1 MAPEYP
7 LLAGRYRLLDRLGRG
22 GMGIVWRARDEL
34 LGRPVAVKEVVVPP
48 ELPEEEREVL
58 RRRTFREAQSA
69 ARLTHPNVV
78 TMYDVVEEDGRP
90 WLVMELVPSRTLR
103 QVIHERG
110 RLPWREVA
118 GIGLEVLAALQAAR
132 SAGVLH
138 RDVKPSNVLL
148 ADDGRVVLTD
158 FGIASL
164 EGDASLTRSGALVG
178 SPAFIAPERVQA
190 RGAVPESDLWSLGA
204 TLYTAVEG
212 RSPFDRGSALPTL
225 AAAVTEPPD
234 PAHHA
239 GPLWPVIEGL
249 LSKDPAARMTA
260 AEATRLLRL
269 AVWTTD
275 VATSAADRSDAP
287 TPEGPPSVAQ
297 RPWEDSDRDSGQR
310 TRLLPIASFAPGADP
325 PAQSVRVPLA
335 AGDDSSTGENDG
347 HRSPPG
353 AATVAGPPNRIV
365 RMVLPAAVACLLVLT
380 AVAGWAMMRQAGD
393 PSGGQP
399 APAARPTQ
407 ASQASRSTSTA
418 QRPPSASP
426 TAKGTRTAA
435 PTSAT
440 RAPTATRSPSVTRSP
455 STEPSTPVA
464 AVPAGFER
472 HRDPT
477 GFSVVV
483 PEGWRSERDS
493 GQVYFREPSGSGL
506 LIIDQTDRPKAD
518 PVADWRQQEEA
529 RRSGYTDY
537 HRIRIE
543 AVDYFDKAADWEF
556 TYAARSGR
564 QHVLIRGVV
573 TSAQQAYG
581 IYWSTPDDQW
591 EDNLPDLRTIFETFQ
606 PAS

>member
-34 LGRPVAVKEVVVPP
+34 LGRPVAVKEVLVPP
-48 ELPEEEREVL
+48 ELPEEERDVL
-58 RRRTFREAQSA
+58 RRRTLREARSA
-69 ARLTHPNVV
+69 ARLAHPNVV
-78 TMYDVVEEDGRP
+78 MMYDVVEDDGRP
-90 WLVMELVPSRTLR
+90 WLVMELVASRTLGEL
-103 QVIHERG
+103 IHERG

-118 GIGLEVLAALQAAR
+118 GIGLEVLAALQAAH

-212 RSPFDRGSALPTL
+212 RSPFDRGSAFPTL
-225 AAAVTEPPD
+225 AAAVAEPPD
-234 PAHHA
+234 PAPHA

-249 LSKDPAARMTA
+249 LTKDPASRMKA

-269 AVWTTD
+269 AMWTPD
-275 VATSAADRSDAP
+275 VATSATDRSAAP
-287 TPEGPPSVAQ
+287 TREPAPSVAQ
-297 RPWEDSDRDSGQR
+297 RPWEDSNRDSGQR
-310 TRLLPIASFAPGADP
+310 TRLLPIASFTPESDP
-325 PAQSVRVPLA
+325 PAQPVRVPPA
-335 AGDDSSTGENDG
+335 AGNDSSTGDNDG
-347 HRSPPG
+347 HGSPPE
-353 AATVAGPPNRIV
+353 AAPVAGPPNRIV
-365 RMVLPAAVACLLVLT
+365 RTVLPAAVACLLVLT
-380 AVAGWAMMRQAGD
+380 AVAGWAMMRQSGD
-393 PSGGQP
+393 SSGDK
-399 APAARPTQ
+399 PAAQSTQ
-407 ASQASRSTSTA
+407 AGQASRSTSTA

-426 TAKGTRTAA
+426 TANTTRTAT
-435 PTSAT
+435 PTRTT
-440 RAPTATRSPSVTRSP
+440 RAPTATPSPSITPSP
-455 STEPSTPVA
+455 SAQPSTPVA

-477 GFSVVV
+477 GFSVAV
-483 PEGWRSERDS
+483 PNGWTSERGS
-493 GQVYFREPSGSGL
+493 GPVYFREPSGSGL

-518 PVADWRQQEEA
+518 PVADWRQQEAA

-543 AVDYFDKAADWEF
+543 AVNYFDKAADWEF

-573 TSAQQAYG
+573 TSPNQAYG
-581 IYWSTPDDQW
+581 IYWSTPDAQW
-591 EDNLPDLRTIFETFQ
+591 QQNLPALRTILKTFQ

>member
-1 MAPEYP
+1 MSPEYS

-34 LGRPVAVKEVVVPP
+34 LGRPVAVKEVVVLP
-48 ELPEEEREVL
+48 ELPEEERDVL
-58 RRRTFREAQSA
+58 RRRTLREARSA
-69 ARLTHPNVV
+69 ARLNHPNVV
-78 TMYDVVEEDGRP
+78 MMYDVVEEDGRP
-90 WLVMELVPSRTLR
+90 WLVMELVASGTLGE
-103 QVIHERG
+103 VIHERG

-118 GIGLEVLAALQAAR
+118 GIGLEVLAALQAAH

-212 RSPFDRGSALPTL
+212 RSPFDRGSAFPTL
-225 AAAVTEPPD
+225 AAAVAEPPD
-234 PAHHA
+234 PAPHA

-249 LSKDPAARMTA
+249 LAKDPAARMTA

-269 AVWTTD
+269 AVWRPD

-287 TPEGPPSVAQ
+287 EAPPSVAQ
-297 RPWEDSDRDSGQR
+297 RLWDDSTRDSGQR
-310 TRLLPIASFAPGADP
+310 TRLLPFASFTPQSDP
-325 PAQSVRVPLA
+325 PASSARVPV
-335 AGDDSSTGENDG
+335 AGGEDSGTGDNDG

-353 AATVAGPPNRIV
+353 AAPVSGAPNRIG
-365 RMVLPAAVACLLVLT
+365 RAVLPAAVACLLVLA
-380 AVAGWAMMRQAGD
+380 AVAGWAMMRQTSDRSGD
-393 PSGGQP
+393 E
-399 APAARPTQ
+399 PAAQSTH
-407 ASQASRSTSTA
+407 AGQASRSTSTA

-426 TAKGTRTAA
+426 TGKSTRTAT
-435 PTSAT
+435 PTSTT
-440 RAPTATRSPSVTRSP
+440 RAPTASATRSP
-455 STEPSTPVA
+455 STRPSTPVA

-477 GFSVVV
+477 GFSVAV
-483 PEGWRSERDS
+483 PKGWRSERDS
-493 GQVYFREPSGSGL
+493 GPVYFREPSGAGL

-518 PVADWRQQEEA
+518 PVADWTQQEAA

-543 AVDYFDKAADWEF
+543 PVDYFDKAADWEF
-556 TYAARSGR
+556 TYTARNGR
-564 QHVLIRGVV
+564 QQHVLIRGVV
-573 TSAQQAYG
+573 TSPNQAYG
-581 IYWSTPDDQW
+581 IYWSTPDNQW
-591 EDNLPDLRTIFETFQ
+591 QQNLPALQTILETFQ

>member
-1 MAPEYP
+1 MSPEYP
-7 LLAGRYRLLDRLGRG
+7 LVAGRYRLLDQLGRG

-48 ELPEEEREVL
+48 ELPEEERDVL
-58 RRRTFREAQSA
+58 RRRTLREARSA
-69 ARLTHPNVV
+69 ARLAHPNVV
-78 TMYDVVEEDGRP
+78 MMYDVVEDDGRP
-90 WLVMELVPSRTLR
+90 WLVMELVASRTLGEL
-103 QVIHERG
+103 IHERG
-110 RLPWREVA
+110 RLRWREVA
-118 GIGLEVLAALQAAR
+118 GIGLEVLAALQAAH

-212 RSPFDRGSALPTL
+212 RSPFDRGSAFPTL
-225 AAAVTEPPD
+225 AAAVAEPPD
-234 PAHHA
+234 PAPHA

-249 LSKDPAARMTA
+249 LTKDPASRMTA

-269 AVWTTD
+269 AVWTPD
-275 VATSAADRSDAP
+275 IATSAADRSAAP
-287 TPEGPPSVAQ
+287 TPEATPNVAQ
-297 RPWEDSDRDSGQR
+297 QPWDDSTRDSGQR
-310 TRLLPIASFAPGADP
+310 TRLLPIASFTPESDPAP
-325 PAQSVRVPLA
+325 QLVRVPPA
-335 AGDDSSTGENDG
+335 AGNDSSTGDNDG
-347 HRSPPG
+347 HGSPPE
-353 AATVAGPPNRIV
+353 AAPVAGPPNRIV
-365 RMVLPAAVACLLVLT
+365 RTVLPAAVACLLVLT
-380 AVAGWAMMRQAGD
+380 AVAGWAMMRQSGD
-393 PSGGQP
+393 SSGDQP
-399 APAARPTQ
+399 AAQSTQ
-407 ASQASRSTSTA
+407 AGQASRSTSTA

-426 TAKGTRTAA
+426 TAKTTRTAT
-435 PTSAT
+435 PTSTT
-440 RAPTATRSPSVTRSP
+440 RAPTATPSPSITPSP
-455 STEPSTPVA
+455 SAQPSTPVA

-477 GFSVVV
+477 GFSVAV
-483 PEGWRSERDS
+483 PKGWTSERGS
-493 GQVYFREPSGSGL
+493 GPVYFREPSGSGL

-518 PVADWRQQEEA
+518 PVADWRQQEAA

-543 AVDYFDKAADWEF
+543 AVNYFDKAADWEF
-556 TYAARSGR
+556 TYATRSGR

-573 TSAQQAYG
+573 TGPNQAYG
-581 IYWSTPDDQW
+581 IYWSTPDAQW
-591 EDNLPDLRTIFETFQ
+591 QQNLPALRTILKTFQ

>member
-1 MAPEYP
+1 MMSPEYR
-7 LLAGRYRLLDRLGRG
+7 LLAGRYRLLDQLGRG

-48 ELPEEEREVL
+48 ELPEDERDVL
-58 RRRTFREAQSA
+58 RRRTLREARSA
-69 ARLTHPNVV
+69 ARLAHPNVV
-78 TMYDVVEEDGRP
+78 MMYDVVEEDGRP
-90 WLVMELVPSRTLR
+90 WLVMELVPSRTLA
-103 QVIHERG
+103 QVIRERG

-164 EGDASLTRSGALVG
+164 EGDASLTRSGTLVG

-225 AAAVTEPPD
+225 AAAVAEPPD
-234 PAHHA
+234 PAPHA

-249 LSKDPAARMTA
+249 LSKDPAVRMTA

-269 AVWTTD
+269 AVWTPD

-287 TPEGPPSVAQ
+287 TPEAPPSVAQ

-310 TRLLPIASFAPGADP
+310 TRLLPIASFMPESDP
-325 PAQSVRVPLA
+325 SAQSVRVPLA
-335 AGDDSSTGENDG
+335 AGDGSRTGENDG
-347 HRSPPG
+347 DRSPLG
-353 AATVAGPPNRIV
+353 AGTVAGPPNRIV
-365 RMVLPAAVACLLVLT
+365 RIVLPAAVACLLVLT
-380 AVAGWAMMRQAGD
+380 AVAGWAMMRQTDD

-399 APAARPTQ
+399 AARTTQ
-407 ASQASRSTSTA
+407 AGQASRSTSTA

-426 TAKGTRTAA
+426 TAKGTRTAT
-435 PTSAT
+435 PTKTT

-455 STEPSTPVA
+455 SNGPPSPVA

-477 GFSVVV
+477 GFSVAV

-518 PVADWRQQEEA
+518 PVADWREQEAA
-529 RRSGYTDY
+529 RRSGYSDY
-537 HRIRIE
+537 RRIRIE
-543 AVDYFDKAADWEF
+543 AVDYFDNAADWEF
-556 TYAARSGR
+556 TYAGRSGR

-573 TSAQQAYG
+573 TSAKQAYG

-591 EDNLPDLRTIFETFQ
+591 EENLPALRTIFKTFQ

>member
-1 MAPEYP
+1 MSSEHR
-7 LLAGRYRLLDRLGRG
+7 LLAGRYRLLDQLGRG

-48 ELPEEEREVL
+48 ELPEDDRDVL
-58 RRRTFREAQSA
+58 RRRTFREARSA

-78 TMYDVVEEDGRP
+78 MMYDVVEEDGRP
-90 WLVMELVPSRTLR
+90 WLVMELVPSRTLG

-110 RLPWREVA
+110 RLSWREVA

-158 FGIASL
+158 FGIANL

-225 AAAVTEPPD
+225 AAAVAEPPD
-234 PAHHA
+234 PAQHA

-269 AVWTTD
+269 AVWTPD
-275 VATSAADRSDAP
+275 VADRSAAP
-287 TPEGPPSVAQ
+287 PLESPPASAQ
-297 RPWEDSDRDSGQR
+297 RTWEDPDRDSGQR
-310 TRLLPIASFAPGADP
+310 TRLLPIAGFTPESDP
-325 PAQSVRVPLA
+325 PTPSGRAPLA
-335 AGDDSSTGENDG
+335 AGGDSSTGGNDG
-347 HRSPPG
+347 DRPPSG
-353 AATVAGPPNRIV
+353 AVALAGPPNRIV
-365 RMVLPAAVACLLVLT
+365 RTVLPAAVACLLVLT
-380 AVAGWAMMRQAGD
+380 AVAGWAMMRQTAD
-393 PSGGQP
+393 PSGGRS
-399 APAARPTQ
+399 APAAQPTQ
-407 ASQASRSTSTA
+407 ASQASRSTAIA

-426 TAKGTRTAA
+426 TAKGTRTAT
-435 PTSAT
+435 PTGAT
-440 RAPTATRSPSVTRSP
+440 RAPTATRTPSVTRSP
-455 STEPSTPVA
+455 SRQQSTPVA
-464 AVPAGFER
+464 GVPAGFER

-477 GFSVVV
+477 GFSVAV

-493 GQVYFREPSGSGL
+493 GQVYFREASGSGL
-506 LIIDQTDRPKAD
+506 LIVDQTDRPKAD
-518 PVADWRQQEEA
+518 PVADWGHQEAA
-529 RRSGYTDY
+529 RRSGYADY

-573 TSAQQAYG
+573 TSAKKAYG
-581 IYWSTPDDQW
+581 IYWSTPADQW
-591 EDNLPDLRTIFETFQ
+591 QENLLVLRTIFETFQ

>member
-1 MAPEYP
+1 MSPEYR
-7 LLAGRYRLLDRLGRG
+7 LLAGRYRLLGQLGRG

-48 ELPEEEREVL
+48 ELPEEDRDVL
-58 RRRTFREAQSA
+58 RRRTFREARSA

-78 TMYDVVEEDGRP
+78 MVYDVVEEDGRP
-90 WLVMELVPSRTLR
+90 WLVMELVPSRTLG

-132 SAGVLH
+132 AAGVLH

-158 FGIASL
+158 FGIANL

-225 AAAVTEPPD
+225 AAAVAEPPD

-239 GPLWPVIEGL
+239 GPLWPIIEGL

-269 AVWTTD
+269 AVWTPD
-275 VATSAADRSDAP
+275 VATSAGDRSVAP
-287 TPEGPPSVAQ
+287 TLESPTTGAQ
-297 RPWEDSDRDSGQR
+297 RPREDPDRDSGQR
-310 TRLLPIASFAPGADP
+310 TRLLPVASFTLESDP
-325 PAQSVRVPLA
+325 PAPSGRTPLA

-347 HRSPPG
+347 DRSPSG
-353 AATVAGPPNRIV
+353 AAALAGPPNRIV
-365 RMVLPAAVACLLVLT
+365 RRVLPAAVACLLVLT
-380 AVAGWAMMRQAGD
+380 AVAGWAMMRQTGD
-393 PSGGQP
+393 PAGGRS
-399 APAARPTQ
+399 APAAQPTQ

-426 TAKGTRTAA
+426 TSKGTRTAT

-440 RAPTATRSPSVTRSP
+440 RAPTATRTPSVTRSP
-455 STEPSTPVA
+455 STQPSTPVA

-477 GFSVVV
+477 GFSVAV

-493 GQVYFREPSGSGL
+493 GQVYFREPSGPGL
-506 LIIDQTDRPKAD
+506 LIVDQTDRPKAD
-518 PVADWRQQEEA
+518 PVADWGHQEAA
-529 RRSGYTDY
+529 RRSGYADY

-543 AVDYFDKAADWEF
+543 AVDYFGKAADWEF

-573 TSAQQAYG
+573 ASAKQAYG
-581 IYWSTPDDQW
+581 IYWSTPDDRW
-591 EDNLPDLRTIFETFQ
+591 EENLPVLRTIFETFQ